1 MANTPTPRRGR
12 SAVVAEETEPSRDGA
27 AHSPNRKRKSRDQPS
42 PASPVSS
49 TPQEKRSS
57 LTGRVSCNA
66 DTKEGIAKIA
76 NTGITCCSPKS
87 PRKRLFAGSPQRSRW
102 NPADPVQLSAAKE
115 AFHLSSPPTTV
126 ACRDSE
132 QNHILEL
139 CKTCIKQGIGGSLYV
154 CGCPGT
160 GKTLSV
166 KKVEELLVAWTKE
179 VGLQSPI
186 TLSISCTSL
195 TSTSQIFPKILE
207 RCCLQKV
214 TGASSPLQKL
224 RDSISKRKPPFCERS
239 VLVILDE
246 LDYLITKDRAVLH
259 DLFALTTIPSSPIVL
274 IGIANAIDLADR
286 FLPKLE
292 SLSCK
297 PSVVTFRAYNK
308 DQILEILNQRLS
320 ILGYEVFDA
329 QALEFCARKVAAA
342 SGDMRRALSVCLGA
356 IEQFEKEL
364 KMDEKEKKMELVGF
378 NHMDYALSKAFRTP
392 VVETIQSLPQH
403 QQIIL
408 CALVNLLKRRKTST
422 VGDLNKSYLEV
433 CKSVQVAAAGATE
446 FSSMCRVLGD
456 QVNYPTNHINKCANV
471 CDRRAMTVYS
481 LVNCVQGLI
490 ETVGNKTREEMRKT
504 VGLAVDAADVVFS
517 LKVGEE
523 ALTAFFQL
531 LCRRRSRNEAR
542 D

>member
-195 TSTSQIFPKILE
+195 TSTSQIFPKLQILE

-456 QVNYPTNHINKCANV
+456 Q
-471 CDRRAMTVYS
+471 
-481 LVNCVQGLI
+481 GLI

-517 LKVGEE
+517 LKGIR
-523 ALTAFFQL
+523 FFRQCL
-531 LCRRRSRNEAR
+531 LSS
-542 D
+542 